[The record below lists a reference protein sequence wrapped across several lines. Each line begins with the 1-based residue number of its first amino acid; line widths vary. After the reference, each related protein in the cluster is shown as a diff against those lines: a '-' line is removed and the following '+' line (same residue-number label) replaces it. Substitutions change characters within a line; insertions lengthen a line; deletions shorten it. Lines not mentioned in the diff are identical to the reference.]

1 MDKGKVNIMFENP
14 NTRAELERLLVKT
27 LTNKLS
33 ARQEA
38 AEGSGR

>member
-27 LTNKLS
+27 LTDKLA
-33 ARQEA
+33 ARQGV

>member
-27 LTNKLS
+27 LIDKL
-33 ARQEA
+33 AVRQGA

>member
-14 NTRAELERLLVKT
+14 NTRAELERLLLKT
-27 LTNKLS
+27 LIDKLA
-33 ARQEA
+33 ARQGA

>member
-14 NTRAELERLLVKT
+14 NTRAELERLLLKT
-27 LTNKLS
+27 LIDKLA
-33 ARQEA
+33 ARQGE